1 MRFFWLC
8 LAVLP
13 LHVFAWSYGNTV
25 DTKTIFPAVVQGHHG
40 DSESVCFKLDKKG
53 YTPQLVLDNEV
64 QINGTGGKALNFC
77 DISANPNK
85 KEYCDDGKG
94 GTQECQITG
103 ESIRGLFN
111 VLGSGDTANNL
122 YPSFSGGSAT
132 CPGDGALTLE
142 PGDYSQV
149 TVNDRCK
156 LTFPNGQVRI
166 KTLSLSNNP
175 VLIFGH
181 GHYYI
186 DTVSSGSIS
195 GAEIKLSGGDTYIYT
210 NANLAINN
218 QTKVNAD
225 NNGALVWMSHQN
237 FTVGN
242 QITFNGFIYS
252 QEVILMENNAIVN
265 GRLTAR
271 QLKMNSHATVNDKE
285 PPEPEP
291 EPGPDPDPEPELT
304 CLKEDFSGA
313 LSENWVSKVSKGNFT
328 PSIVNGRLRLTE
340 AVQDQATS
348 STYLWHF
355 PAAENL
361 IIITFN
367 HYAYGSTTTGAD
379 GMALVLSDASVTP
392 APGAFGGP
400 LGYGYDS
407 SNNGFAGGWL
417 GIGLDE
423 YGNFYQEGGSS
434 NQRKTLK
441 PSVAIRGSGK
451 EKEGYRY
458 LTGTSP
464 ESLTIGGDA
473 NTYHRYEI
481 TYDSRD
487 PSQALVSVR
496 RDVGGENGFESLI
509 KPFDVLSQTGQAPL
523 PERFILSLTG
533 STAKKFNNH
542 EVDNIEVCALVSEPV
557 GTLVDH
563 FELVHGGQGL
573 TCSPEQVTIRA
584 CANKACTELITEPVT
599 VHLSLDNNSAAGQ
612 WVGGADVTFT
622 GGSVTV
628 DLRGNKPG
636 DVTIGVAS
644 SEPDTKPYSET
655 LCRMAGGSP
664 SADSCTLT
672 FADSGF
678 VVEIPDGYA
687 NEPLSGLLKAVKKD
701 DTSQRCVPG
710 FANVTKNV
718 ALSSSY
724 VLPNENTF
732 GNQVSINGSVVGSSP
747 VTLPLQFNAQGE
759 APLAV
764 RYPDA
769 GQVQVSARYDGT
781 GVESGLEMESQEGG
795 GIFVTRPVGLC
806 IATEQGVCKAGD
818 VSCNIFRKA
827 GEVFPMTISAMA
839 WEKEGDN
846 DICSGNGTT
855 PNFEMANIELGSE
868 VVAPQGGVN
877 AGVEIKSYHHQ
888 RAAGSIQSMD
898 QSLDDV
904 GVFRLTATPK
914 ETYFGYT
921 IDPARS
927 EPVGRIVPW
936 DFALSEAELYSTCAN
951 FVYMSQPFNSAFI
964 LSARN
969 KMGGVTYNYRD
980 EFAKSDITLVAA
992 NQKNGKDLSERIA
1005 MSPSNQWAAGLYQA
1019 KREEGEKLLLNTRFD
1034 RGDAP
1039 EDPLIALEFGLRID
1053 DRDGGKSQL
1062 VDLDMNPALTGDCV
1076 ERDACDAKLLG
1087 QYELRYGRL
1096 KVATEQGVDSEP
1108 LSLKQEVEFYRGDWQ
1123 LNEQDYCTSLDLSGY
1138 EFSDPEQS
1146 YQAASQ
1152 SLTFTNGSIG
1162 IGLGNNA
1169 PGASLAQ
1176 VAAGLTRLHLGA
1188 PKQPLRVPYKVDLS
1202 LQPDQPLW
1210 LSDPDTLEGV
1220 AIFGNSRGNDRII
1233 YRRESFR

>member
-1 MRFFWLC
+1 MI
-8 LAVLP
+8 
-13 LHVFAWSYGNTV
+13 SY
-25 DTKTIFPAVVQGHHG
+25 QG
-40 DSESVCFKLDKKG
+40 
-53 YTPQLVLDNEV
+53 LV
-64 QINGTGGKALNFC
+64 
-77 DISANPNK
+77 
-85 KEYCDDGKG
+85 
-94 GTQECQITG
+94 
-103 ESIRGLFN
+103 R
-111 VLGSGDTANNL
+111 
-122 YPSFSGGSAT
+122 
-132 CPGDGALTLE
+132 
-142 PGDYSQV
+142 
-149 TVNDRCK
+149 
-156 LTFPNGQVRI
+156 TFLR
-166 KTLSLSNNP
+166 
-175 VLIFGH
+175 
-181 GHYYI
+181 
-186 DTVSSGSIS
+186 D
-195 GAEIKLSGGDTYIYT
+195 
-210 NANLAINN
+210 
-218 QTKVNAD
+218 
-225 NNGALVWMSHQN
+225 
-237 FTVGN
+237 
-242 QITFNGFIYS
+242 
-252 QEVILMENNAIVN
+252 
-265 GRLTAR
+265 
-271 QLKMNSHATVNDKE
+271 
-285 PPEPEP
+285 
-291 EPGPDPDPEPELT
+291 
-304 CLKEDFSGA
+304 DFSGS
-313 LSENWVSKVSKGNFT
+313 LSDNWVSKVSNGNFT

-340 AVQDQATS
+340 AVKNQATS

-361 IIITFN
+361 ITITFN
-367 HYAYGSTTTGAD
+367 HYAYGGNGAD
-379 GMALVLSDASVTP
+379 GMALVFSDADVSP
-392 APGAFGGP
+392 WPGAFGGP
-400 LGYGYDS
+400 LGYGFIDEK
-407 SNNGFAGGWL
+407 NNKRDGFAGGWL

-423 YGNFYQEGGSS
+423 YGNFSKEGGSS
-434 NQRKTLK
+434 NQGKRLQQ
-441 PSVAIRGSGK
+441 SVTIRGSGK
-451 EKEGYRY
+451 ERSGYRY
-458 LTGTSP
+458 LTGTCSDASRDRTCLSP
-464 ESLTIGGDA
+464 AVNNTKDA
-473 NTYHRYEI
+473 NYLYEI

-496 RDVGGENGFESLI
+496 RDTGSGFVTLVE
-509 KPFDVLSQTGQAPL
+509 PFDVLRQTGQAPL
-523 PERFILSLTG
+523 PEKFMISLTG
-533 STAKKFNNH
+533 STGASHNIH
-542 EVDNIEVCALVSEPV
+542 ELDNIEVCALESSSV

-599 VHLSLDNNSAAGQ
+599 VHLSLDNNGAAGQ

-636 DVTIGVAS
+636 NVTIGVAS
-644 SEPDTKPYSET
+644 SEPGTKPYSET
-655 LCRMAGGSP
+655 LCRAAGGSP

-718 ALSSSY
+718 ALSSRY

-781 GVESGLEMESQEGG
+781 GVESGLEMESQEGD

-806 IATEQGVCKAGD
+806 ITTEDEGVCEAGD

-827 GEVFPMTISAMA
+827 GEAFPMTIRAMA
-839 WEKEGDN
+839 WEKVGDN

-877 AGVEIKSYHHQ
+877 AGVELKSYHHQ
-888 RAAGSIQSMD
+888 RAAGSLQRMD

-921 IDPARS
+921 IDPAHS

-936 DFALSEAELYSTCAN
+936 DFALSEAELNSTCAN

-992 NQKNGKDLSERIA
+992 NQKSGEDLSERIA
-1005 MSPSNQWAAGLYQA
+1005 MSPSDQWAAGLYQV
-1019 KREEGEKLLLNTRFD
+1019 KREDGEKLLLNTRFD

-1053 DRDGGKSQL
+1053 DRDGGLSQL

-1108 LSLKQEVEFYRGDWQ
+1108 LALKQEVEFYRGDWQ
-1123 LNEQDYCTSLDLSGY
+1123 LNELDYCTSLDLSGY

-1202 LQPDQPLW
+1202 QQPDQPLW